1 MARLLLAA
9 EPRALTPGRAA
20 PGLRSP
26 ARYPAQASLASDAG
40 WRYGAATNMTSV
52 TSYPK
57 ERIKVLLLENI
68 HPSGAQMF
76 RDDGLSVEVLSAALG
91 ERELCEKVED
101 VHLLGIR
108 SKTRVTPKVIEA
120 GRRLLAVGCY
130 CIGTNQVA
138 LEAAAKHGVVV
149 FNAPFSNTRSV
160 AELVLCEVIALSR
173 KLMDASKGMHVGTWN
188 KSATGSFEVRGKTL
202 GIIGYGHIGRQVGVL
217 AESLGMNVLF
227 YDIVQQLP
235 MGNNREMPS
244 LDALLG
250 ASDFVTLHVPA
261 TEQTRNMIGVEQLR
275 NMRAGA
281 RLLNLSRGN
290 VVDIGALAEALRAG
304 HVSGAAVDVFPQE
317 PESNKERFES
327 PLQGLS
333 NVILTP
339 HVGGSTEEAQV
350 AIGKEV
356 STTLLK
362 FLNTGSTLPAVNF
375 PRVEPSQQRGRHRI
389 LNIHRN
395 VPGVLSSINTIIS
408 ELHANVES
416 QILETNA
423 DVGYLV
429 MDLDRDVSEEVRA
442 RVSALETNI
451 RTRILY

>member
-1 MARLLLAA
+1 M
-9 EPRALTPGRAA
+9 
-20 PGLRSP
+20 
-26 ARYPAQASLASDAG
+26 
-40 WRYGAATNMTSV
+40 TNV

-68 HPSGAQMF
+68 HPSAAQLMTQ
-76 RDDGLSVEVLSAALG
+76 DGLTVEVQSAALG
-91 ERELCEKVED
+91 ESELCAKIED
-101 VHLLGIR
+101 VHMLGIR
-108 SKTRVTPKVIEA
+108 SKTRVTPKVIDA
-120 GRRLLAVGCY
+120 ARRLLSVGCF

-138 LEAAAKHGVVV
+138 LEAASKRGIVV

-173 KLMDASKGMHVGTWN
+173 RLMDRSSGMHQGTWT

-202 GIIGYGHIGRQVGVL
+202 GIVGYGHIGRQVGVL
-217 AESLGMNVLF
+217 AEMLGMQVLF

-235 MGNNREMPS
+235 MGNNREVGS
-244 LDALLG
+244 LNELL
-250 ASDFVTLHVPA
+250 ASSDFVTLHVPA
-261 TEQTRNMIGVEQLR
+261 TEQTRKMIGPDQLAQ
-275 NMRAGA
+275 MRKGS

-290 VVDIGALAEALRAG
+290 VVDIPALADALRSG
-304 HVSGAAVDVFPQE
+304 QLSGAAVDVFPSEPQSNQE
-317 PESNKERFES
+317 KFES
-327 PLQGLS
+327 PIQGLP

-339 HVGGSTEEAQV
+339 HVGGSTEEAQA

-356 STTLLK
+356 ATTLLK
-362 FLNTGSTLPAVNF
+362 FLNTGSTLQAVNF
-375 PRVEPSQQRGRHRI
+375 PKVEPPILKGRHRI

-416 QILETNA
+416 QILDTNA

>member
-1 MARLLLAA
+1 M
-9 EPRALTPGRAA
+9 
-20 PGLRSP
+20 
-26 ARYPAQASLASDAG
+26 
-40 WRYGAATNMTSV
+40 TNV

-68 HPSGAQMF
+68 HPSAAQMMSQ
-76 RDDGLSVEVLSAALG
+76 DGLSVETMSAALG
-91 ERELCEKVED
+91 ESELCEKIED

-108 SKTRVTPKVIEA
+108 SKTRVTPKVIDA
-120 GRRLLAVGCY
+120 GRRLLSVGCF

-138 LEAAAKHGVVV
+138 LEAAAKRGVVV

-173 KLMDASKGMHVGTWN
+173 KLMDRSKGMHDGTWT

-217 AESLGMNVLF
+217 AEALGMQVLF

-235 MGNNREMPS
+235 MGNNREVDS
-244 LDALLG
+244 LKELLA

-261 TEQTRNMIGVEQLR
+261 TEQTRKMMGAEQLGQ
-275 NMRAGA
+275 MKKGS

-290 VVDIGALAEALRAG
+290 VVDIPALADALRSG
-304 HVSGAAVDVFPQE
+304 HVSGAAVDVFPSE
-317 PESNKERFES
+317 PQSNQERFES
-327 PLQGLS
+327 PLQGLG

-339 HVGGSTEEAQV
+339 HVGGSTEEAQA

-356 STTLLK
+356 AITLLK
-362 FLNTGSTLPAVNF
+362 FLNSGSTLSAVNF
-375 PRVEPSQQRGRHRI
+375 PRVEPPQLRGRHRI

-416 QILETNA
+416 QILETTT

-429 MDLDRDVSEEVRA
+429 MDLDRDVSDEVRA
-442 RVSALETNI
+442 RVSALDTNI